1 MKLLIYTM
9 ILLSLSVSAHAS
21 KTIVMVVPDDFMWP
35 EYQIPKELYEK
46 AGFKVVIAGKSKES
60 LKPDIRNK
68 AEYPDAKPI
77 VPEITFDEIAIDKIS
92 AISFVGGNGAWH
104 DFFPNSKVHEILGKA
119 ITENRVVG
127 LLCSST
133 GLLGLA
139 GNFSGAEEP
148 VAKGRRVVGY
158 YKVEGL
164 LKIMGQVQFSDGTR
178 DEVTVT
184 RDKNLVTG
192 RNPQSSRKFAE
203 YVLKAI
209 SETQ

>member
-1 MKLLIYTM
+1 MKLLICAI
-9 ILLSLSVSAHAS
+9 ILLSLSVSAHAN

-46 AGFKVVIAGKSKES
+46 AGFKVVVAGKWKES

-68 AEYPDAKPI
+68 SEYPDAKPI

-92 AISFVGGNGAWH
+92 AISFAGGNGAWH
-104 DFFPNSKVHEILGKA
+104 DFFPNSKVHEILRKA
-119 ITENRVVG
+119 ITENKVVG
-127 LLCSST
+127 LLCTST
-133 GLLGLA
+133 GLLGVA

-164 LKIMGQVQFSDGTR
+164 LKVMGQVQFIEGKR

-203 YVLKAI
+203 EVLKAI
-209 SETQ
+209 SEVQ